1 MLFVTLCVS
10 VCSIL
15 LLAWIVLE
23 VAPRAGQALVDRV
36 CGACFAALAVT
47 SVVVF
52 AHLVTSPASSRGPI
66 PFFVFFGAPIGLYL
80 AWLSFRLAGGR
91 AKG

>member
-1 MLFVTLCVS
+1 MLLVTVCVS
-10 VCSIL
+10 VCSVL
-15 LLAWIVLE
+15 LLAWIALE
-23 VAPRAGQALVDRV
+23 VTSRGRQALIDRV
-36 CGACFAALAVT
+36 CGACFVALAVT

-52 AHLVTSPASSRGPI
+52 SHLVTSPASSRGPI

-91 AKG
+91 ATG